1 MSTVLEEIRS
11 SELDDSTEIH
21 VRLLVSIDRR
31 KGVEDALDTL
41 ALVEEFL
48 DKYGVLIVGIDVS
61 GDPSVGNLLDYV
73 VVLER
78 ARSRGLKV
86 AVHLAEIPN
95 VEEVG
100 SFLNAFLPDRIGHGT
115 CLTAARGGSDAIE
128 KIVVDNRVPLEL
140 CPSSNVIGQTV
151 VGYSE
156 HHFKE
161 WGPLSRDHPI
171 AICTDDMGVFK
182 TSLSKEY
189 SLIARHFSL
198 SRDQVVR
205 MAEKSVDLIFSDD
218 ELKTLLRNLIV
229 TRTDIQ

>member
-1 MSTVLEEIRS
+1 MDSWNHEPKL
-11 SELDDSTEIH
+11 SEYA
-21 VRLLVSIDRR
+21 R
-31 KGVEDALDTL
+31 
-41 ALVEEFL
+41 
-48 DKYGVLIVGIDVS
+48 YGARNCSMIIQHQ
-61 GDPSVGNLLDYV
+61 NL
-73 VVLER
+73 
-78 ARSRGLKV
+78 
-86 AVHLAEIPN
+86 
-95 VEEVG
+95 
-100 SFLNAFLPDRIGHGT
+100 
-115 CLTAARGGSDAIE
+115 GGSDAIE